1 MIPLTQSPGL
11 VKPTK
16 DTVNRRRES
25 LLQRFE
31 LPTAKMFIL
40 SVLDYSFVDIIVD
53 MVAFCAVNAMND
65 ISNWKLHQVLGVI
78 PSQEVILTD
87 GIV

>member
-1 MIPLTQSPGL
+1 
-11 VKPTK
+11 
-16 DTVNRRRES
+16 
-25 LLQRFE
+25 
-31 LPTAKMFIL
+31 MFIL